1 MRLRAL
7 VLAVLMPVAGCG
19 QVQSIDADFAGL
31 KGQPFTAAEARLG
44 PPQSRQG
51 FVSVWT
57 DRVRDDTPV
66 LKDKMIFEN
75 GRATTI
81 QVMERPEIPPL
92 KTCTLTVQTDG
103 AGTIVAVDRNGT
115 GAACAPMA
123 RKVAG

>member
-1 MRLRAL
+1 VRLRAL
-7 VLAVLMPVAGCG
+7 VLAALLPVAGCG
-19 QVQSIDADFAGL
+19 QVQSIDADFGGL
-31 KGQPFTAAEARLG
+31 KGQPLAAAETRLG

-51 FVSVWT
+51 SVSVWT
-57 DRVRDDTPV
+57 DRVRDDSPV
-66 LKDKMIFEN
+66 LRDKVIFDN

-81 QVMERPEIPPL
+81 QVMERPELPPL

-103 AGTIVAVDRNGT
+103 AGMIVTVERNG

>member
-7 VLAVLMPVAGCG
+7 VLAALLPAAGCG
-19 QVQSIDADFAGL
+19 QIQSIDADFAGL
-31 KGQPFTAAEARLG
+31 KGQPLTAAEARLG
-44 PPQSRQG
+44 PPESRQG
-51 FVSVWT
+51 SVSVWT

-66 LKDKMIFEN
+66 LRDKVIFDN

-103 AGTIVAVDRNGT
+103 AGTIVAVERNGAT
-115 GAACAPMA
+115 AACAPMA

>member
-7 VLAVLMPVAGCG
+7 VLATLIAVAGCG
-19 QVQSIDADFAGL
+19 QVQSIDADFASL
-31 KGQPFTAAEARLG
+31 KGRPIAAAEARLG

-51 FVSVWT
+51 SVSVWT

-66 LKDKMIFEN
+66 LRDKVIFDN

-81 QVMERPEIPPL
+81 QVMERPELPPL

-103 AGTIVAVDRNGT
+103 AGTIVAVDRNG